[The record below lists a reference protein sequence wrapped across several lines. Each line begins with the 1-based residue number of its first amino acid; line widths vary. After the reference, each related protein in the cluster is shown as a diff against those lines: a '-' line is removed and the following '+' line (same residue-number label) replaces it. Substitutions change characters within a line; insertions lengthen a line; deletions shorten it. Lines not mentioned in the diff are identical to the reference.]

1 MAIPFNQLNPIPF
14 NPEFALFEHVAKQLT
29 KENPNQPFRD
39 LDDLLNATQAASEIT
54 ELSEVAEL
62 TGLGSIR
69 VMHVPPAF
77 NERVSFG
84 AGNCPLLD
92 EDGIFLVAL
101 SPNDGRFASD
111 AKGLVCYFLSASS
124 EFFSEHAWQSLAVY
138 KFLLRKAG
146 LLHLYEP
153 AHWLRSCDDSTEAP
167 SNYEIERITDVVAST
182 LPLSMGIGEASS
194 SALRSLRCSLEE
206 LEGNVPMATVIV
218 QAGQRSPYLQP
229 QSQGRP

>member
-14 NPEFALFEHVAKQLT
+14 DPEFALFEHVARQLT

-39 LDDLLNATQAASEIT
+39 VGDLLNAAKEASEIT

-153 AHWLRSCDDSTEAP
+153 AHWLRSCDGSTEAP

-182 LPLSMGIGEASS
+182 LPLSMGLGEAAS
-194 SALRSLRCSLEE
+194 SASRSLRCSLEE

-218 QAGQRSPYLQP
+218 QAG
-229 QSQGRP
+229 

>member
-14 NPEFALFEHVAKQLT
+14 DPEFALFEHVARQLT

-39 LDDLLNATQAASEIT
+39 VGDLLNAAKEASEIT

-69 VMHVPPAF
+69 VVYGPPTF
-77 NERVSFG
+77 DERISFG

-101 SPNDGRFASD
+101 SPTDGRFKSD
-111 AKGLVCYFLSASS
+111 AKGLACYFLYACS
-124 EFFSEHAWQSLAVY
+124 EFFSEHSWQSLAVY

-153 AHWLRSCDDSTEAP
+153 PFAP
-167 SNYEIERITDVVAST
+167 RAC
-182 LPLSMGIGEASS
+182 A
-194 SALRSLRCSLEE
+194 RRCWC
-206 LEGNVPMATVIV
+206 
-218 QAGQRSPYLQP
+218 
-229 QSQGRP
+229 

>member
-1 MAIPFNQLNPIPF
+1 
-14 NPEFALFEHVAKQLT
+14 
-29 KENPNQPFRD
+29 
-39 LDDLLNATQAASEIT
+39 
-54 ELSEVAEL
+54 
-62 TGLGSIR
+62 
-69 VMHVPPAF
+69 MHVPPTF
-77 NERVSFG
+77 NERISFG

-101 SPNDGRFASD
+101 SPTDGRFKSD
-111 AKGLVCYFLSASS
+111 EKGLACYFLYACS

-146 LLHLYEP
+146 LSHLYELV
-153 AHWLRSCDDSTEAP
+153 HWLRRCDDSIEAP

-182 LPLSMGIGEASS
+182 LPLSMGLGEASS

-229 QSQGRP
+229 QRAKADRRCL

>member
-14 NPEFALFEHVAKQLT
+14 NPEFALFEHVARQLT

-39 LDDLLNATQAASEIT
+39 VGDLLNAAKEASEIT

-69 VMHVPPAF
+69 VVYGPPTF
-77 NERVSFG
+77 DERISFG

-101 SPNDGRFASD
+101 SPTDGRFKSD
-111 AKGLVCYFLSASS
+111 AKGLACYFLYACS
-124 EFFSEHAWQSLAVY
+124 EFFSEHSWQSLAVY

-153 AHWLRSCDDSTEAP
+153 AHWLRSCDGSTEAP

-182 LPLSMGIGEASS
+182 LPLSMGLGEAAS
-194 SALRSLRCSLEE
+194 SASRSLRCSLEE

-218 QAGQRSPYLQP
+218 QAG
-229 QSQGRP
+229 

>member
-14 NPEFALFEHVAKQLT
+14 DPEFALFEHVARQLT

-39 LDDLLNATQAASEIT
+39 VGDLLNAAKEASEIT

-69 VMHVPPAF
+69 VVYGPPTF
-77 NERVSFG
+77 DERISFG

-101 SPNDGRFASD
+101 SPTDGRFKSD
-111 AKGLVCYFLSASS
+111 AKGLACYFLYACS
-124 EFFSEHAWQSLAVY
+124 EFFSEHSWQSLAVY

-153 AHWLRSCDDSTEAP
+153 AHWLRSCDGSTEAP

-182 LPLSMGIGEASS
+182 LPLSMGLGEAAS
-194 SALRSLRCSLEE
+194 SASRSLRCSLEE

-218 QAGQRSPYLQP
+218 QAG
-229 QSQGRP
+229 